1 MVIDARGAADVKQQ
15 PNNSPEATPISPTT
29 TPVAVEPHSARSS
42 QISRLGHGQVSYR
55 PDSADI
61 RLGIQ
66 GQAANREFTARGI
79 GGRESGSAT
88 AAGIWGG
95 AGHAGRGRT
104 GEQHADPPHKQ
115 KWAKP
120 GGERHGAFIGFLTA
134 GMFRRAAISPR
145 IPLN

>member
-79 GGRESGSAT
+79 DGRESDSAT
-88 AAGIWGG
+88 AAGIWGEQAMQAG
-95 AGHAGRGRT
+95 A
-104 GEQHADPPHKQ
+104 EQESNTQTPHINKNGQ
-115 KWAKP
+115 SRVGSAM
-120 GGERHGAFIGFLTA
+120 GLLLAF
-134 GMFRRAAISPR
+134 
-145 IPLN
+145 